1 MLGVLIGSSNIY
13 KFYQREAFASNRAYS
28 VVRCTDI
35 SNFNAIMMNLEDDD
49 KEVIVSVMEN
59 FLSSAARDEQTEEG
73 QLEKMGETMDT
84 FLKIVSAAAVRMPA
98 TKFSIVDPINRP
110 KFKWYEKNYDA
121 IHRTT
126 REGIAKMRKSN
137 LSCVDGLPLGCA
149 QFEADGVHLT
159 AASAQIFLESL
170 LKNSEAFFDAPT
182 VTVEDD
188 EVEMN
193 DVNEDEA
200 EENGPMERLEKRLD
214 LLESQVTA
222 RKTSDNQIFARI
234 KEDMD
239 WSSNKAKEDRLVI
252 TGITSKTVP
261 PNNPEERKVWI
272 GKIVQDILEAVIP
285 GFQGKIIFINQMK
298 SKGQQIPMVEVKIDS
313 VKNAA
318 DIRKAFAEK
327 KKEKADLGRVFIAN
341 SVSLATR
348 VRVDILK
355 AIARKISNKDTS
367 AHAVPFISRPVMHVR
382 PTESAE
388 VWSTPKTYS
397 FVEAATRFGHLVR
410 QVELGEAYR
419 RAGNSFK
426 GQLEQHFIVLRESV
440 DSRPQQPP
448 RRGGAP
454 RPQGGGRKRPREDE
468 EEEAHGSG
476 HSGQRG
482 SKGYRPPRGYA
493 RGRGYNSKKQHK

>member
-1 MLGVLIGSSNIY
+1 LNPKMLGVLIGSSNIY

-49 KEVIVSVMEN
+49 KKVIVSVMEN
-59 FLSSAARDEQTEEG
+59 FLSSAAKDEQSEEG

-110 KFKWYEKNYDA
+110 KFKWYEINYDA
-121 IHRTT
+121 IWRTT
-126 REGIAKMRKSN
+126 REGIAKMRKTH
-137 LSCVDGLPLGCA
+137 LSCEDGLPMGCA

-159 AASAQIFLESL
+159 AASAQTFLECL

-182 VTVEDD
+182 VTVEED
-188 EVEMN
+188 EAEM
-193 DVNEDEA
+193 NEDEA

-239 WSSNKAKEDRLVI
+239 WASNKAEEDRLVI

-261 PNNPEERKVWI
+261 PKDPEERKVWI
-272 GKIVQDILEAVIP
+272 GKIVQDILKAVIP

-327 KKEKADLGRVFIAN
+327 KKEKADLGRIFIAN

-367 AHAVPFISRPVMHVR
+367 AHTVPFISRPVMHVR

-426 GQLEQHFIVLRESV
+426 GQHEQHFIVLRESV
-440 DSRPQQPP
+440 DSRPQQPS

-454 RPQGGGRKRPREDE
+454 RAQGGGRKRPREDE
-468 EEEAHGSG
+468 EDEAHGSG
-476 HSGQRG
+476 QGG
-482 SKGYRPPRGYA
+482 SKGYRSQARGGYA
-493 RGRGYNSKKQHK
+493 RGRGYNKKQHK